1 MVRRA
6 EDGGGGGEVARLATG
21 CCFGKAQGALEEGLG
36 RVHCCF
42 ETWGC
47 CWVERVFLCLVV
59 GWSGFENA
67 RAKKPEMGA
76 FPPQRRLPR
85 LDLEGGGKMRERTW
99 TLDFVHLRAVSITAA
114 GRGSLATTM
123 SRLCALTR
131 AYEWTT
137 Y

>member
-99 TLDFVHLRAVSITAA
+99 TLDFTRWHGRA
-114 GRGSLATTM
+114 ATTM